1 MSNNPFEDLAS
12 YLEALTNE
20 NKRYVGALASLARD
34 GEWFDFHAQ
43 VMQSLL
49 EAKELARASNADGA
63 ALNLLDEIH
72 KTLLQRSNSWDD
84 TRVAFEELKIS
95 MIRYIGKDVAS
106 RGLLPVPLTAEEQQ
120 ALQHALQK
128 IQDYINEQTSNL
140 PQHALSY
147 LRYLIARCLDLL
159 NGEDVDLVALRALST
174 QAAGTAL
181 TLGTSITNEEE
192 RKDFWSYCGT
202 IFTTWGP
209 PILTGAA
216 SNLIS
221 SGVEHL
227 MLGS

>member
-12 YLEALTNE
+12 YLEAITNE
-20 NKRYVGALASLARD
+20 NKRYVGALASLAGD

-49 EAKELARASNADGA
+49 EAKELARASDADGA

-106 RGLLPVPLTAEEQQ
+106 RGLLPVTLTAEDQQ

-128 IQDYINEQTSNL
+128 MQDYIDEQTSNL

-159 NGEDVDLVALRALST
+159 NGEDIDLVALRALST
-174 QAAGTAL
+174 QAAGTARV
-181 TLGTSITNEEE
+181 LGQEIPNENE
-192 RKDFWSYCGT
+192 RNEFWAHCGT
-202 IFTTWGP
+202 IFSTWIIP
-209 PILTGAA
+209 MLTGAA
-216 SNLIS
+216 GNLIA
-221 SGVEHL
+221 VATQNA

>member
-12 YLEALTNE
+12 YLEAITNE

>member
-12 YLEALTNE
+12 YLEAITNE

-95 MIRYIGKDVAS
+95 MIRYIGKDIAS